1 MAAGDPMAITNS
13 KIAVLNTKQ
22 VLTMMA
28 ADADTANLAQKF
40 IYTPTGKDNKIVI
53 GIQVADTNGAVAHSI
68 AAGAGAF
75 GAAAK
80 TGSTAQATTGIVQ
93 IETGKYRLAD
103 GTVEI
108 TLTPASGKKLKTD
121 HAAKVWVIELQ

>member
-1 MAAGDPMAITNS
+1 MAAGDNIAITNS
-13 KIAVLNTKQ
+13 KIATLNTKQ
-22 VLTMMA
+22 ALTMMA

-53 GIQVADTNGAVAHSI
+53 GIQVGDTNGAVAHSI
-68 AAGAGAF
+68 KAGAGVF

-80 TGSTAQATTGIVQ
+80 TGSTAQATTGIFQ
-93 IETGKYRLAD
+93 IETGKYAQTD

-108 TLTPASGKKLKTD
+108 NLTPASGKKLASEHLD
-121 HAAKVWVIELQ
+121 KVWVIELQ